1 MNVNINYK
9 ISYLRNSGNI
19 NFTEDGKYKASPES
33 IKDISEQWMEW
44 AMKKNK
50 HIGSDVMISNVC
62 VTTLSSEGEN
72 KDAGGMTDAK
82 LLRISIDYAEPIND
96 NGNKAPISVVAKVL
110 FQIRM
115 FQSLNLKNRIVIKK
129 LARIFGDKTEEEY
142 WRTEARFCQEV
153 IPLIENRFQCP
164 KIFYIGIKEV
174 SDRSQFSSLVLNTSP
189 QVGSVIIMEDL
200 NSWEGRSYLS
210 NILSGGV
217 HRKYSENMLRNIAV
231 LHSSFWGKKSSVL
244 SQFLQAPAK
253 CEALTCRAPKYSR
266 YAAWNRRKFTAS
278 SKNCQR
284 GINTMIHNWS
294 SHRWASIHKD
304 IKKPS
309 WITIPPSV
317 DGSFPILK
325 DPIVLE
331 MLHLFGIRYPKFSNE
346 VVEEY
351 YDKHVQTLLHGD
363 FHHGNHMYGSK
374 ENEGKIIVLDFQCVG
389 LGRVVSDLVEH
400 FIPHTSVFSS
410 IDDLLSLMKIYHNA
424 LIENGVDDYGW
435 NEFKKD
441 LIVGSIEYTLKQFID
456 LSDRTPKKL
465 TEMLN
470 IFGEKEDQVIKQLD
484 YGMLI
489 LPIINITNIYL
500 HDKVNFLESNGFLST
515 F

>member
-1 MNVNINYK
+1 MY
-9 ISYLRNSGNI
+9 ISCTILYFRNTENTYL
-19 NFTEDGKYKASPES
+19 TEDGKYKASPES

-62 VTTLSSEGEN
+62 VTTLSSEGMKE
-72 KDAGGMTDAK
+72 DAGGMTDAK
-82 LLRISIDYAEPIND
+82 LLRISIDYAERIND
-96 NGNKAPISVVAKVL
+96 DNNKVPISVVSKVL

-129 LARIFGDKTEEEY
+129 LARVFGDKTEEEY

-153 IPLIENRFQCP
+153 IPLIENRFHCP

-174 SDRSQFSSLVLNTSP
+174 SDRSQFSSLVLNKSP
-189 QVGSVIIMEDL
+189 QLGSVILMEEL
-200 NSWEGRSYLS
+200 NGWEGRSYLS

-217 HRKYSENMLRNIAV
+217 HRKYLENMLRNIAV

-244 SQFLQAPAK
+244 SQFLQTPAK

-266 YAAWNRRKFTAS
+266 YAAWNRRKFAAN
-278 SKNCQR
+278 SKNFQR

-294 SHRWASIHKD
+294 SHRWASIAKD

-317 DGSFPILK
+317 DGSIPILK

-331 MLHLFGIRYPKFSNE
+331 MLHIFGLRYPKFSNE
-346 VVEEY
+346 VVGEY
-351 YDKHVQTLLHGD
+351 YDKPVQTLLHGD
-363 FHHGNHMYGSK
+363 FHHGNHMYGD
-374 ENEGKIIVLDFQCVG
+374 EEIEGKIKVLDFQCVG

-400 FIPHTSVFSS
+400 FIPHTSIFSS
-410 IDDLLSLMKIYHNA
+410 IDDLLYLMKIYHNA
-424 LIENGVDDYGW
+424 LIENRVDNYGW

-465 TEMLN
+465 SEMLK
-470 IFGEKEDQVIKQLD
+470 IFGEKEGQVIKQLD
-484 YGMLI
+484 YGILI
-489 LPIINITNIYL
+489 LPIIYITNIYL
-500 HDKVNFLESNGFLST
+500 HDKVNFLEPNGFLSN